1 MEVVRYVTDDQ
12 VYVDSSCAHLKWY
25 DIHVALFGDG
35 ILMCPYSVNKIA
47 YFLYH
52 LRISSTLLAA
62 ATWYLVDWHV
72 YALLHWSSY
81 RYLLQFTRPKN
92 AGLSCNP
99 LHSYLDVNARNA
111 SGATALELS
120 VCHGHMAVTRLLLDF
135 GAAATL
141 PDASGRLLCSPSFSG
156 VQFLLDSRRSEQM
169 SE

>member
-1 MEVVRYVTDDQ
+1 M
-12 VYVDSSCAHLKWY
+12 L
-25 DIHVALFGDG
+25 LLLLG
-35 ILMCPYSVNKIA
+35 
-47 YFLYH
+47 
-52 LRISSTLLAA
+52 TLL
-62 ATWYLVDWHV
+62 TGV
-72 YALLHWSSY
+72 YALLRWSPY

-111 SGATALELS
+111 SGATALELA

-141 PDASGRLLCSPSFSG
+141 PDASGRLLCSPAFSG